1 MHHRERDLY
10 GFKLGFDAP
19 VQDEYAGSVVNGA
32 SLPARKVWKIF
43 AYVLVWGVTA
53 WLIFPLLFM
62 KSVALQDASKYFFR
76 SALGI
81 ILLILL
87 FGKTATDLFFPL
99 DTSRRKSVLQVVFL
113 TIYAL
118 AMAGGI
124 ILMLFRILAL
134 YLKSG
139 SAGQV

>member
-1 MHHRERDLY
+1 VTRSSSPSHRKAWR
-10 GFKLGFDAP
+10 FA
-19 VQDEYAGSVVNGA
+19 
-32 SLPARKVWKIF
+32 
-43 AYVLVWGVTA
+43 AYVSVWAITV

-62 KSVALQDASKYFFR
+62 SKVTLQDASKYFFR

-99 DTSRRKSVLQVVFL
+99 DTSRKRSILQVGFL
-113 TIYAL
+113 TVYAL
-118 AMAGGI
+118 VMAGGI

-139 SAGQV
+139 SAGQGF

>member
-1 MHHRERDLY
+1 M
-10 GFKLGFDAP
+10 
-19 VQDEYAGSVVNGA
+19 VGSSSV
-32 SLPARKVWKIF
+32 STRKAWRVA
-43 AYVLVWGVTA
+43 AYVSVWAITA

-62 KSVALQDASKYFFR
+62 SRVTLQDASKYFFR

-99 DTSRRKSVLQVVFL
+99 DTSRKKSILQVAFL
-113 TIYAL
+113 TVYAL

-124 ILMLFRILAL
+124 IFMLFRILAL

-139 SAGQV
+139 SGGEIF